1 MGAGHLKKEAALSA
15 RRFRVPL
22 PVDAEPGPLDRLTPR
37 EREVLAHVAR
47 GATNRA
53 IAQALFITEKTAS
66 VHVGSA
72 TAKLGVGNRGKA
84 AAVARSS
91 GFRVTRSTAPHTLP
105 LGRAG
110 EDSGEALTTLGARP
124 PRGGILTW

>member
-1 MGAGHLKKEAALSA
+1 MWHEADAMGAGHLEKEAALSA

-66 VHVGSA
+66 VHVGSVL
-72 TAKLGVGNRGKA
+72 AKLGVGNRGEA
-84 AAVARSS
+84 AAVARSA
-91 GFRVTRSTAPHTLP
+91 GF
-105 LGRAG
+105 
-110 EDSGEALTTLGARP
+110 E
-124 PRGGILTW
+124 